1 MGFVMS
7 IAAIGFLLIAG
18 IVAFSLFG
26 SAFDEFN
33 AAVDEKVKA
42 QSDQSGADVKTLGN
56 LAEDTGTRVCNLKVE
71 FVGMAKGN
79 LLDSDLRTYSGNFLK
94 QSFFTINNAFD
105 PDAFNTNVLEYQWY
119 CTDPGPEQAS
129 LLDLLSFHG
138 EANANSLGGK
148 LATGNIFETDKDIK
162 LRYFFTGDSINNGKK
177 LAAAKDPNG
186 IVNQLEFS
194 DSVDIGTGTKFP
206 LAYGVPVY
214 LYDVT
219 EDDYEVDFWVDKFP
233 HNDKPIGFKFQHNI
247 CKPGTSS
254 C

>member
-18 IVAFSLFG
+18 VVAFSLFG
-26 SAFDEFN
+26 SAFDDLQKQ
-33 AAVDEKVKA
+33 VDERVA
-42 QSDQSGADVKTLGN
+42 IQNDQSGADVQSVGN
-56 LAEDTGTRVCNLKVE
+56 LAIDTGTRVCNLKVE

-79 LLDSDLRTYSGNFLK
+79 LLDSDIRTYSGNFLK
-94 QSFFTINNAFD
+94 SSFFTINNAFD

-129 LLDLLSFHG
+129 LLDLLSFHA

-148 LATGNIFETDKDIK
+148 LATGNIFETDTELN
-162 LRYFFTGDSINNGKK
+162 LRFLFTGDSINTGKK
-177 LAAAKDPNG
+177 LVASKTPNG
-186 IVNQLEFS
+186 VVDQLEFS
-194 DSVDIGTGTKFP
+194 DKVVIPNGTPFP

-219 EDDYEVDFWVDKFP
+219 EDDYRIKFWNQDFT
-233 HNDKPIGFKFQHNI
+233 HNDKPVGFKFDHKI

>member
-1 MGFVMS
+1 MG
-7 IAAIGFLLIAG
+7 LIALAFLI
-18 IVAFSLFG
+18 IVGVVVFSLFG
-26 SAFDEFN
+26 SAFEDIQKN
-33 AAVDEKVKA
+33 VDESIKA
-42 QSDQSGADVKTLGN
+42 QSDQSPATVKSVGN

-79 LLDSDLRTYSGNFLK
+79 LLDSDIRTYSGNFLK

-105 PDAFNTNVLEYQWY
+105 PEAFNTNVLEYQWY
-119 CTDPGPEQAS
+119 CTDPGPAQAS
-129 LLDLLSFHG
+129 FLDLLSFHA

-148 LATGNIFETDKDIK
+148 LATGNIFETDEDVN
-162 LRYFFTGDSINNGKK
+162 LRYFFTGDSLNTGKK
-177 LAAAKDPNG
+177 LVASKTEGGVVD
-186 IVNQLEFS
+186 QLEFS
-194 DSVDIGTGTKFP
+194 DKVEIPQGTKFP

-219 EDDYEVDFWVDKFP
+219 EDDYQIDFWVDRFP
-233 HNDKPIGFKFQHNI
+233 HNDKPVGFKFQHDI